1 MAAFDGAFK
10 DGKEFDEEV
19 KLLGIDMGTEE
30 LNPFTGAIG
39 TSEQCWT
46 RRESMTSILY
56 DPAPLTNG

>member
-30 LNPFTGAIG
+30 PNPFPGAIG
-39 TSEQCWT
+39 AFECWT
-46 RRESMTSILY
+46 RRESMTSILCH
-56 DPAPLTNG
+56 PAPLTNG